1 MSGDAGNKSRRAK
14 RERERASSFSRR
26 LGLTTHRLE
35 RTGERVSVRLALRA
49 VQDSVREDAHGR
61 RSRQQVVVPQH
72 HLRLRV
78 HRVHARFGVFLD
90 SVPSAI
96 SRKVG
101 TRTRPDPSRRGVR
114 RAREKHV
121 GRRVRRDKRFLL
133 RRPVRECRPK
143 NARPS
148 LSSRCSF
155 AAFFGETNEKTLR
168 FAWLSTR
175 VGESDKRVSRAEG
188 WARGR
193 IAGFRGRSHRAEALD
208 TTRAEARVV
217 ARPPRWVRALGRTA
231 GAAVEAAAAATSR
244 AKATW
249 LRES

>member
-1 MSGDAGNKSRRAK
+1 
-14 RERERASSFSRR
+14 
-26 LGLTTHRLE
+26 
-35 RTGERVSVRLALRA
+35 
-49 VQDSVREDAHGR
+49 
-61 RSRQQVVVPQH
+61 
-72 HLRLRV
+72 
-78 HRVHARFGVFLD
+78 
-90 SVPSAI
+90 
-96 SRKVG
+96 
-101 TRTRPDPSRRGVR
+101 
-114 RAREKHV
+114 
-121 GRRVRRDKRFLL
+121 VRRDKRFLL

-175 VGESDKRVSRAEG
+175 VGESDEFLSAPKGGHVG
-188 WARGR
+188 
-193 IAGFRGRSHRAEALD
+193 IAGFRGRSYRAEALD
-208 TTRAEARVV
+208 TTRALARIV

-249 LRES
+249 LRER